1 MAANPGRAW
10 HRLAW
15 RQGIARRTGVDVGD
29 VPTSRHFDA
38 PVCRNCGAPLA
49 TRFCGECG
57 QEKASRLGKRA
68 VGSEAWQ
75 SWRWFEWGVV
85 RAAWRLTTQPGVVA
99 REYVL
104 GVRRRHM
111 HPLKLLL
118 LAIGAMLLVLAQA
131 NYFDSANADVSPA
144 MELIR
149 AWSNWAFSLT
159 ILALLAGSWLAFARR
174 GGFNVVEHLVLA
186 VYCHVLVIGA
196 SILSKL
202 PLLVWRAPGF
212 LAAHKAASAW
222 FMDAVGALVLG
233 VACTQFFRLDPRRD
247 AGRLALAA
255 IAFLGAK
262 WVLLRAYAW
271 AVAKSVLAPWA

>member
-1 MAANPGRAW
+1 
-10 HRLAW
+10 
-15 RQGIARRTGVDVGD
+15 
-29 VPTSRHFDA
+29 
-38 PVCRNCGAPLA
+38 
-49 TRFCGECG
+49 
-57 QEKASRLGKRA
+57 
-68 VGSEAWQ
+68 
-75 SWRWFEWGVV
+75 
-85 RAAWRLTTQPGVVA
+85 
-99 REYVL
+99 
-104 GVRRRHM
+104 
-111 HPLKLLL
+111 
-118 LAIGAMLLVLAQA
+118 
-131 NYFDSANADVSPA
+131 